1 MTDRRYGSKVRV
13 LRRRAAITQAA
24 LADRLGISASYLN
37 LIENDRRPLTTDLLF
52 KLAQCFELDLRSFGG
67 DEDAHLTG
75 DLTEI
80 FGDVVFEDHPLT
92 PRDIAEFT
100 ARDPAIAR
108 AVVRLHHA
116 YTEARTSVD
125 ILAQRVMEHQD
136 TVDTSDNVRLSSEQ
150 VSDLLYRYGNYFPD
164 LEEAAESLWRDAALR
179 DNDLYTGLV
188 HYIGEKHD
196 ISVKVVP
203 VHLMHGAVR
212 RFDPARREL
221 QLSETLHRSSRSF
234 QLATQIGL
242 IRCREAITHILA
254 ESQPM
259 SAEACALGRVVLAS
273 YFAGAV
279 LMPYADF
286 RNAAEEVRYDI
297 ELLGQRFGTGFEQVC
312 HRLIT
317 LRRPGVE
324 GIQFY
329 FVRIDMAGNISKKFS
344 AAGIRFPRFSGVC
357 GLWNVHAA
365 FLQPG
370 VVRVQICKQL
380 NGRTVFAIAR
390 TVRRRAGAYHT
401 PAILHSV
408 GIGCDIAD
416 ARRLAYADGMDLTN
430 PTLAVPIGITCR
442 LCARVSCAARAA
454 PSIHQPLR
462 IDENVRG
469 VSFFASPDAS
479 SGGRDDD
486 GTHT

>member
-1 MTDRRYGSKVRV
+1 MPDRRYGSKVRA
-13 LRRRAAITQAA
+13 LRRRAGITQAA
-24 LADRLGISASYLN
+24 LAEQLGVSASYLN

-52 KLAQCFELDLRSFGG
+52 RLAKCFELDLRSFGG
-67 DEDAHLTG
+67 DDDAHLAS

-80 FGDVVFEDHPLT
+80 FGDAVFDDHPLT
-92 PRDIAEFT
+92 ARDLAEF
-100 ARDPAIAR
+100 ASRDPAIAR
-108 AVVRLHHA
+108 AVIRLHHA
-116 YTEARTSVD
+116 YTEARASAD
-125 ILAQRVMEHQD
+125 ILAQRVLEHQD
-136 TVDTSDNVRLSSEQ
+136 VVETGDRVRLSSEQ
-150 VSDLLYRYGNYFPD
+150 ASDLLYRHGNYFPE
-164 LEEAAESLWRDAALR
+164 LEAAAESLWRDAAL
-179 DNDLYTGLV
+179 DGSDLFTGLARYMGEV
-188 HYIGEKHD
+188 HHT
-196 ISVKVVP
+196 SVKVVP
-203 VHLMHGAVR
+203 VSQMQGAVR
-212 RFDPARREL
+212 RFDVARREL
-221 QLSETLHRSSRSF
+221 LLSEALHRSSRSF
-234 QLATQIGL
+234 QLATQIAL
-242 IRCREAITHILA
+242 MNCRDAIERILA
-254 ESQPM
+254 ESDGL
-259 SAEACALGRVVLAS
+259 SADAEALGRVVLAS

-279 LMPYADF
+279 LMPYTNF
-286 RNAAEEVRYDI
+286 LRAAEEARYDI

-317 LRRPGVE
+317 LRRPGME

-408 GIGCDIAD
+408 GIGCDISD
-416 ARRLAYADGMDLTN
+416 AHRLVYADGMDLTN
-430 PTLAVPIGITCR
+430 PASAVPIGITCR
-442 LCARVSCAARAA
+442 LCERFSCAARAA
-454 PSIHQPLR
+454 PSIHHPLT

-469 VSFFASPDAS
+469 VSFFASLDPSLAERAD
-479 SGGRDDD
+479 
-486 GTHT
+486 